1 MIDTAGVISACIV
14 HCNVTVDRRFERWL
28 LNSISMRRNKME
40 MIILSDYYTFTT
52 PDTASVIATT
62 ATISPA
68 SLYNNS
74 SSSPFPLPALSPP
87 LPLFLFLLYST

>member
-1 MIDTAGVISACIV
+1 
-14 HCNVTVDRRFERWL
+14 
-28 LNSISMRRNKME
+28 MRRNKME

-74 SSSPFPLPALSPP
+74 SSSPFPFP
-87 LPLFLFLLYST
+87 LFLLLFLFLLYST